1 MHHKDKK
8 DLNSIKITLIGDS
21 GVGKTCIIGRF
32 TSDQFDENSLSTEGV
47 SYSKIEY
54 YYENKILNLD
64 LWDTAGQEKYRSL
77 GKHFYK
83 DSFIVLLVYDV
94 TLRQSFENLK
104 KIWLEDITNFGEEY
118 KVLAI
123 VGNKCDLYEKE
134 VVSEEEARQFA
145 KENDAIY
152 MNVSAKKGTNIKELF
167 NACFQKYLEPN
178 FQVNIKELKK
188 KMADS
193 YMIKNKKKKDDKKK
207 EKERKGCC

>member
-1 MHHKDKK
+1 MHHEDKK

-152 MNVSAKKGTNIKELF
+152 LNVSAKNGTNIKELF

>member
-1 MHHKDKK
+1 MHHEDKK

-94 TLRQSFENLK
+94 ALRQSFENLK

-167 NACFQKYLEPN
+167 NACFQKYFEPN

-188 KMADS
+188 KMEDS
-193 YMIKNKKKKDDKKK
+193 YVIKNKKKKDDKKK

>member
-1 MHHKDKK
+1 MHHEDKK

-188 KMADS
+188 KMEDS
-193 YMIKNKKKKDDKKK
+193 YVIKNKKKKDDKKK

>member
-1 MHHKDKK
+1 MHHEDKK

-188 KMADS
+188 KMEDS

>member
-1 MHHKDKK
+1 MHHEDKK

-167 NACFQKYLEPN
+167 NACFQKYLDPN

-188 KMADS
+188 KKEDS
-193 YMIKNKKKKDDKKK
+193 YVIKNKKKKDDKKK

>member
-1 MHHKDKK
+1 MHHEDKK

-167 NACFQKYLEPN
+167 NACFQKYLDPN

-188 KMADS
+188 KMEDS
-193 YMIKNKKKKDDKKK
+193 YVIKNKKKKDDKKK

>member
-83 DSFIVLLVYDV
+83 DSYIVLLVYDV

-188 KMADS
+188 KMEDS
-193 YMIKNKKKKDDKKK
+193 YVIKNKKKKDDKKK

>member
-1 MHHKDKK
+1 MHHEDKK

>member
-83 DSFIVLLVYDV
+83 DSYIVLLVYDV

>member
-188 KMADS
+188 KMEDS
-193 YMIKNKKKKDDKKK
+193 YVIKNKKKKDDKKK

>member
-1 MHHKDKK
+1 MHHEDKK

-178 FQVNIKELKK
+178 FQMNIKELKK